1 MKSKGND
8 IAVAIRLK
16 ISKKT
21 GINSKLVMQLNL
33 SYLYIH
39 DGEFSDKAN
48 H

>member
-16 ISKKT
+16 MSKKI

-33 SYLYIH
+33 SYLYTHI
-39 DGEFSDKAN
+39 GEL
-48 H
+48 